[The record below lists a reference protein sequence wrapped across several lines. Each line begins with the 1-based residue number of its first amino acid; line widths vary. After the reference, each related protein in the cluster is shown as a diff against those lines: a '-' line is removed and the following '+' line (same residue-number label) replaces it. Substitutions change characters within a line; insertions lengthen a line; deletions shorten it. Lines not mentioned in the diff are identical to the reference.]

1 MAEGMPPTGEQT
13 SNAGGT
19 PPPLGGAPGGTPGF
33 EKVNLLYHLIIGLAV
48 GIVAAFTALAWPL
61 AMLVGYIV
69 GRDQVERARGIKA
82 PAATNILRALL
93 IVIGVGA
100 MLFLGALIG
109 GLIALLIVALVAF
122 SERIAANTSPAD
134 QGIARILMAI
144 VAVGTWIVLLY
155 LLKPN
160 VNISIG

>member
-1 MAEGMPPTGEQT
+1 MTEGMPEGGREPG
-13 SNAGGT
+13 AAGT
-19 PPPLGGAPGGTPGF
+19 PPPLGGAPGGTRGF
-33 EKVNLLYHLIIGLAV
+33 EKINLLYHLIIGLAV
-48 GIVAAFTALAWPL
+48 GIVAAFTALAWPV

-69 GRDQVERARGIKA
+69 GRDQVERAQGVKA
-82 PAATNILRALL
+82 RAAVNMLRALL

-144 VAVGTWIVLLY
+144 VAVGTWLVLLY